1 MKRPYA
7 KRSLGS
13 FECLCVS
20 DALSLIEQSCRASA
34 CLDLGDRVGS
44 PRECCSQEIN
54 NIRFSATKIHPGYIS
69 PWSHRYQPN
78 CLSRNVGRCDQILRF
93 PLDAMSGTSW
103 FMFMASSLLRY
114 AHQQC
119 EADGSRA

>member
-44 PRECCSQEIN
+44 PRERCSQEIN
-54 NIRFSATKIHPGYIS
+54 NIRFSATKIHPGYNMAREPS
-69 PWSHRYQPN
+69 MPAELPKPQR
-78 CLSRNVGRCDQILRF
+78 RTLRSDPAIF
-93 PLDAMSGTSW
+93 ERKDRTLA
-103 FMFMASSLLRY
+103 A
-114 AHQQC
+114 
-119 EADGSRA
+119 